1 MLSPLSLHLHTAYLI
16 DCALALPRCDF
27 QIPFIAVISATDRLK
42 LIFINLGVCTVK
54 ASTKLFLLIVSFL
67 LPLQTLIAEEKPTKK
82 VRISHS
88 MVSVDVKHDG
98 KDVKLMRNQDKKNL
112 IVEFYQKTGRG
123 TVQKMHPFEPH
134 KVDTLGERETIDY
147 IKEMSDGDDSII
159 IIDSRTANWVKLT
172 GMIPGAVNIP
182 FTKFKTPESTLEV
195 MEEQFEVL
203 AGDVFDFRN
212 AKTLVMYCNG
222 NWCGQSPTAIK
233 RLLGMGYPASKIK
246 YYRGGM
252 QSWTAL
258 GLTVVK

>member
-1 MLSPLSLHLHTAYLI
+1 MKNPI
-16 DCALALPRCDF
+16 
-27 QIPFIAVISATDRLK
+27 
-42 LIFINLGVCTVK
+42 
-54 ASTKLFLLIVSFL
+54 KLFLLTVSLL
-67 LPLQTLIAEEKPTKK
+67 LPLQILVAEEKATKQ
-82 VRISHS
+82 VRISYK

-134 KVDTLGERETIDY
+134 KVETLGEREIIDY
-147 IKEMSDGDDSII
+147 IKEMSDGNESII
-159 IIDSRTANWVKLT
+159 IIDSRTPDWVKLT

-182 FTKFKTPESTLEV
+182 FTKFKTAETTLEV
-195 MEEQFEVL
+195 MEEQLEVL
-203 AGDVFDFRN
+203 TDDVFDFRN

-233 RLLGMGYPASKIK
+233 RLLRMGYPASKIK